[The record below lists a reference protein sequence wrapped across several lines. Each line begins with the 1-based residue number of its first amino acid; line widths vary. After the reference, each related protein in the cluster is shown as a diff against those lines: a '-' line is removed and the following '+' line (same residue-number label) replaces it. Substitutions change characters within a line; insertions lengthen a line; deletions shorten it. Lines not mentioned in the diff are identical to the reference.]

1 VTERISLPRGVGQGM
16 ESRFRFLGHPLH
28 PMLIVVPSALF
39 PLLLLLDAV
48 HFFSGDDAA
57 WRAGF
62 WVAVAGAVATLAAIV
77 PGVVDMAHIPDGSRA
92 HRTARIHAAL
102 GTLTLLAYVVA
113 VWVRWGA
120 GTERLLPAA
129 GVDLVGTLLVSA
141 QGWLGAE
148 LVYRHHV
155 GVKTPAEGGDP
166 VTLTGSPRTPSEQAD
181 ARRRRDA
188 RP

>member
-1 VTERISLPRGVGQGM
+1 
-16 ESRFRFLGHPLH
+16 
-28 PMLIVVPSALF
+28 MLIVVPSALF

-57 WRAGF
+57 WRVGV
-62 WVAVAGAVATLAAIV
+62 WVALAGLAGTLAAIV
-77 PGVVDMAHIPDGSRA
+77 PGVVDMARIPDGTRA
-92 HRTARIHAAL
+92 HRTGLIHAVI
-102 GTLTLLAYVVA
+102 GTLILAAYA
-113 VWVRWGA
+113 AAAWVRFDA
-120 GTERLLPAA
+120 GTDRFLVAA
-129 GVDLVGTLLVSA
+129 VLDVVGTLLVTA

-166 VTLTGSPRTPSEQAD
+166 VTLTGPARKPGRGD

-188 RP
+188 PP